1 MWQTLKVFVT
11 KRIKMKFA
19 MTAIHLSNLARVDT
33 TSLNHIICDI
43 DKVEKYI
50 GLVFCDFY

>member
-1 MWQTLKVFVT
+1 MWQTLKVFVN